1 MKILDHKDAMNRH
14 LYQKLIIVG
23 TAIHRISCLN
33 RTYCPTTNQSSIP
46 SPQSPVP
53 NPQSPVPS
61 T

>member
-1 MKILDHKDAMNRH
+1 MKILDHKDAMNRR

-33 RTYCPTTNQSSIP
+33 RTYCPTTNQSL
-46 SPQSPVP
+46 VP